1 MPLNGIP
8 VVKFLILIMKREE
21 MSEKTPV
28 IPESWGQ
35 VPASDEI
42 DLRELVLVLWC
53 QKFLILLV
61 TSVFVVVGIG
71 YSMTARQVW
80 TSQALISE
88 PSVSQ
93 VAVLQLA
100 VDKIQAIMSSSNS
113 NSNSNNGSNNGASPS
128 AAAFSSLEQPAIY
141 QSFISAFN
149 SMNNK
154 RAFLMQE
161 GIYAA
166 EMEREGISDK
176 RSERALMSKLAES
189 ISAKAQDKTSKDMT
203 LSFSAET
210 PELAQQRLVK
220 YINFIQQQQ
229 LKSKNTELQS
239 IWQNRIKAL
248 SAQYDSVKADTLLK
262 RQEELQRVGY
272 SLRISKAA
280 GVDAPLEKVDSQEI
294 FNIQLGAKGLAEKL
308 NILNEI
314 KDPELLNPELGKIRL
329 QLSSLKAL
337 NLQDAEFTSF
347 NMIDSPE
354 EPFTRDKPKRPL
366 IIVLATL
373 LGGMLGVAIV
383 LVRHAFRRPEV
394 A

>member
-1 MPLNGIP
+1 
-8 VVKFLILIMKREE
+8 
-21 MSEKTPV
+21 MSKKTSV
-28 IPESWGQ
+28 IPESWVQ
-35 VPASDEI
+35 VPTSDEI
-42 DLRELVLVLWC
+42 DLRELVLVLWR

-61 TSVFVVVGIG
+61 TSVFVVAGIG

-93 VAVLQLA
+93 VAALQLA
-100 VDKIQAIMSSSNS
+100 VDKIQAIMSSSS
-113 NSNSNNGSNNGASPS
+113 SSSSSSSNNGNNNGAPPS
-128 AAAFSSLEQPAIY
+128 TAAFASLEQPAIY

-166 EMEREGISDK
+166 EMEIEGISDK

-189 ISAKAQDKTSKDMT
+189 ISAKAQDKTSEDMT

-220 YINFIQQQQ
+220 YMDFVQQQQ

-248 SAQYDSVKADTLLK
+248 TAQYDSVKADTLLK

-280 GVDAPLEKVDSQEI
+280 GVDAPLEKIDSQEI
-294 FNIQLGAKGLAEKL
+294 FNIQLGTKGLAEKL

-314 KDPELLNPELGKIRL
+314 KDPELLNPELGRIRL

-366 IIVLATL
+366 TIVLATL

-383 LVRHAFRRPEV
+383 LIRHAFRRPEQ

>member
-1 MPLNGIP
+1 
-8 VVKFLILIMKREE
+8 

-28 IPESWGQ
+28 IPNQWGQ
-35 VPASDEI
+35 VQSSDEL
-42 DLRELVLVLWC
+42 DLRELMSVLWR
-53 QKFLILLV
+53 QKVFILLV
-61 TSVFVVVGIG
+61 TLLFAVAGIV
-71 YSMTARQVW
+71 YAMIARQVW

-93 VAVLQLA
+93 VEALQLA
-100 VDKIQAIMSSSNS
+100 VDKIQAIMSSSN
-113 NSNSNNGSNNGASPS
+113 GAPPS
-128 AAAFSSLEQPAIY
+128 TAAFSSLEKPAIY

-154 RAFLMQE
+154 RAFLTKE
-161 GIYAA
+161 GVYAA
-166 EMEREGISDK
+166 EIEKSEVSDK

-189 ISAKAQDKTSKDMT
+189 ISAKAIDKASQYMT
-203 LSFSAET
+203 LSFAAET

-220 YINFIQQQQ
+220 YIDFVQQQQ
-229 LKSKNTELQS
+229 LKSKNAELKS

-248 SAQYDSVKADTLLK
+248 TTQYDNVKADTLLR

-280 GVDAPLEKVDSQEI
+280 GVDAPLERIDSQEI

-308 NILNEI
+308 SILNEI
-314 KDPELLNPELGKIRL
+314 KDPELLNPELGQIRL

-337 NLQDAEFTSF
+337 KLQDAEFVSF

-366 IIVLATL
+366 IAVLATL

-383 LVRHAFRRPEV
+383 LVRHSFRRPEV
-394 A
+394 G

>member
-1 MPLNGIP
+1 
-8 VVKFLILIMKREE
+8 
-21 MSEKTPV
+21 MSKKTPITPNQLV
-28 IPESWGQ
+28 QTPT
-35 VPASDEI
+35 SDEI
-42 DLRELVLVLWC
+42 DLRELLLVLWC
-53 QKFLILLV
+53 QKVLILLV
-61 TSVFVVVGIG
+61 TGAFAVAGIV
-71 YSMTARQVW
+71 YAMTARQVW
-80 TSQALISE
+80 TSQAVISE

-93 VAVLQLA
+93 VEALQLA
-100 VDKIQAIMSSSNS
+100 VDKLQAIMSSNS
-113 NSNSNNGSNNGASPS
+113 SPLTT
-128 AAAFSSLEQPAIY
+128 AEFSSLEQPAIF

-154 RAFLMQE
+154 RDFLVRE

-166 EMEREGISDK
+166 EMEKFEISDK
-176 RSERALMSKLAES
+176 RDGRALMSKLAES
-189 ISAKAQDKTSKDMT
+189 VSAKIQDKTSQEMT

-210 PELAQQRLVK
+210 PELALQRLGK
-220 YINFIQQQQ
+220 YIDFVQQQQ
-229 LKSKNTELQS
+229 LKSKNAELQS

-248 SAQYDSVKADTLLK
+248 TAQYYSAKADTLLK

-280 GVDAPLEKVDSQEI
+280 GVDAPLERIDSQEV
-294 FNIQLGAKGLAEKL
+294 FNIQLGTKGLAEKL
-308 NILNEI
+308 KILNEI

-337 NLQDAEFTSF
+337 KLKNADFQSF

-366 IIVLATL
+366 IVVLATL

-383 LVRHAFRRPEV
+383 LVRHAFHRSEG

>member
-1 MPLNGIP
+1 
-8 VVKFLILIMKREE
+8 
-21 MSEKTPV
+21 MSEKTPF
-28 IPESWGQ
+28 
-35 VPASDEI
+35 VPNQFVHASASDEI
-42 DLRELVLVLWC
+42 DLRELLLVLWR
-53 QKFLILLV
+53 QKVSILLI
-61 TSVFVVVGIG
+61 TCVFAVAGIV
-71 YSMTARQVW
+71 YAMTARQIW
-80 TSQALISE
+80 TSQAVISE

-93 VAVLQLA
+93 VAALQLA
-100 VDKIQAIMSSSNS
+100 VDKLQAILSSNS
-113 NSNSNNGSNNGASPS
+113 NSNSNSNGAPL
-128 AAAFSSLEQPAIY
+128 AVAEFSSLEQPAIY

-154 RAFLMQE
+154 REFFIRE
-161 GIYAA
+161 GIHAA
-166 EMEREGISDK
+166 EMEELEISDK
-176 RSERALMSKLAES
+176 RDGRALMSKLAES
-189 ISAKAQDKTSKDMT
+189 VSAKAQDKTSQEMT

-210 PELAQQRLVK
+210 PELALLRLEK
-220 YINFIQQQQ
+220 YIDFVQQQQ
-229 LKSKNTELQS
+229 LKSKNAELQS

-248 SAQYDSVKADTLLK
+248 TAQYDSVKADTLLK
-262 RQEELQRVGY
+262 RREELQRVGY

-280 GVDAPLEKVDSQEI
+280 GVDAPLERIDSQEV

-308 NILNEI
+308 KILNEI

-337 NLQDAEFTSF
+337 KLKSADFQSF

-366 IIVLATL
+366 IVVLATL

-383 LVRHAFRRPEV
+383 LARHAFRRAEG

>member
-1 MPLNGIP
+1 
-8 VVKFLILIMKREE
+8 
-21 MSEKTPV
+21 MSKKTPV
-28 IPESWGQ
+28 IPEPWVQ
-35 VPASDEI
+35 VPTSDEI
-42 DLRELVLVLWC
+42 DLRELVLVLWR

-71 YSMTARQVW
+71 YSMTARQIW

-93 VAVLQLA
+93 VAALQLA
-100 VDKIQAIMSSSNS
+100 VDKIQAIMSNS
-113 NSNSNNGSNNGASPS
+113 NSNSSNNNNNNNNNGNNGAPTST
-128 AAAFSSLEQPAIY
+128 AAFSSLEQPAIY

-166 EMEREGISDK
+166 AMEREGISDK

-189 ISAKAQDKTSKDMT
+189 ISAKAQDKTSEDMR

-220 YINFIQQQQ
+220 YMDFVQQQQ

-239 IWQNRIKAL
+239 IWQNRIMAL
-248 SAQYDSVKADTLLK
+248 TAQYDSVKADTLLK

-280 GVDAPLEKVDSQEI
+280 GVDAPLEKFDSQEI
-294 FNIQLGAKGLAEKL
+294 FNIQLGTKGLAEKL

-314 KDPELLNPELGKIRL
+314 KDPELLNPELGRIRL

-366 IIVLATL
+366 IAVLATL

>member
-1 MPLNGIP
+1 
-8 VVKFLILIMKREE
+8 
-21 MSEKTPV
+21 MSKKTPV
-28 IPESWGQ
+28 IPEPWVQ
-35 VPASDEI
+35 VPTSDEI
-42 DLRELVLVLWC
+42 DLRELVLVLWR

-71 YSMTARQVW
+71 YSMTARQIW
-80 TSQALISE
+80 TSQALISK

-93 VAVLQLA
+93 VSALQLA
-100 VDKIQAIMSSSNS
+100 VDKIQAIMSNSNS
-113 NSNSNNGSNNGASPS
+113 NSNSNNGNNNGAPPS
-128 AAAFSSLEQPAIY
+128 TAAFSSLEQPAIY

-161 GIYAA
+161 GIYTA

-189 ISAKAQDKTSKDMT
+189 ISAKAQDKTSEDMT

-220 YINFIQQQQ
+220 YMDFVQQQQ

-248 SAQYDSVKADTLLK
+248 TAQYDSVKADTLLK

-280 GVDAPLEKVDSQEI
+280 GVDAPLEKIDSQEI

-314 KDPELLNPELGKIRL
+314 KDPELLNPELGRIRL

-366 IIVLATL
+366 IVVLATL
-373 LGGMLGVAIV
+373 LGGMLGAAIV

>member
-1 MPLNGIP
+1 
-8 VVKFLILIMKREE
+8 
-21 MSEKTPV
+21 MSKKTPV
-28 IPESWGQ
+28 IPEPWVQ
-35 VPASDEI
+35 VPTSDEI
-42 DLRELVLVLWC
+42 DLRELVLVLWR

-93 VAVLQLA
+93 VAALQLA
-100 VDKIQAIMSSSNS
+100 VDKIQAIMSNSS
-113 NSNSNNGSNNGASPS
+113 NSNSNNGNNNGAPPS

-166 EMEREGISDK
+166 EMEREGVSDK
-176 RSERALMSKLAES
+176 RSERALMSKLTES
-189 ISAKAQDKTSKDMT
+189 ISAKAQDKTSEDMT

-210 PELAQQRLVK
+210 PELAQQRLVE
-220 YINFIQQQQ
+220 YINFVQQQQ

-248 SAQYDSVKADTLLK
+248 TAQYDSVKADTLLK

-280 GVDAPLEKVDSQEI
+280 GVDVPLEKIDSQEI
-294 FNIQLGAKGLAEKL
+294 FNIQLGTKGLAEKL

-314 KDPELLNPELGKIRL
+314 KDPELLNPELGRIRL

-373 LGGMLGVAIV
+373 LGGMLGGAIV
-383 LVRHAFRRPEV
+383 LVQHAFRRPE
-394 A
+394 AA

>member
-1 MPLNGIP
+1 M
-8 VVKFLILIMKREE
+8 R
-21 MSEKTPV
+21 EKTSV
-28 IPESWGQ
+28 IPDQ
-35 VPASDEI
+35 RVQIPASDDIE
-42 DLRELVLVLWC
+42 LRELMLILWR
-53 QKFLILLV
+53 QKFLIMLTTLLF
-61 TSVFVVVGIG
+61 SIMGIG
-71 YSMTARQVW
+71 YAMTVRQVW
-80 TSQALISE
+80 TSQAVISE

-93 VAVLQLA
+93 IAELQLA
-100 VDKIQAIMSSSNS
+100 VDKIQAIKTSSNS
-113 NSNSNNGSNNGASPS
+113 KNSSDDATLSNSVFA
-128 AAAFSSLEQPAIY
+128 SLEQSAIY

-161 GIYAA
+161 GIYAV
-166 EMEREGISDK
+166 EMENAGLSDK
-176 RSERALMSKLAES
+176 RSERALMSALADA
-189 ISAKAQDKTSKDMT
+189 ISAKVMDKTSQDMT
-203 LSFSAET
+203 LNFSAET
-210 PELAQQRLVK
+210 PELALHRLMK
-220 YINFIQQQQ
+220 YIDFVQQQQ

-280 GVDAPLEKVDSQEI
+280 GVDAPLEKIDSQEI
-294 FNIQLGAKGLAEKL
+294 FNIQLGTKGLAEKL

-314 KDPELLNPELGKIRL
+314 KDPELLNPELGRIRL

-366 IIVLATL
+366 IVVLATL

-383 LVRHAFRRPEV
+383 LVRHAFRRSET

>member
-1 MPLNGIP
+1 
-8 VVKFLILIMKREE
+8 
-21 MSEKTPV
+21 
-28 IPESWGQ
+28 
-35 VPASDEI
+35 
-42 DLRELVLVLWC
+42 
-53 QKFLILLV
+53 
-61 TSVFVVVGIG
+61 
-71 YSMTARQVW
+71 
-80 TSQALISE
+80 
-88 PSVSQ
+88 
-93 VAVLQLA
+93 
-100 VDKIQAIMSSSNS
+100 
-113 NSNSNNGSNNGASPS
+113 
-128 AAAFSSLEQPAIY
+128 
-141 QSFISAFN
+141 
-149 SMNNK
+149 
-154 RAFLMQE
+154 MQE

-166 EMEREGISDK
+166 AMGREGISDT

-280 GVDAPLEKVDSQEI
+280 GVDAPLEKIDSQEI

-314 KDPELLNPELGKIRL
+314 KDPELLNPELGKISL
-329 QLSSLKAL
+329 QLSSLKSL

-347 NMIDSPE
+347 NLIDSPE

-373 LGGMLGVAIV
+373 IGGMLGVAIV